1 MAWWDHLHTAQGS
14 VIGGGFVLVAAFVA
28 FGTGCLERKRQQR
41 NFHYDEA
48 KRAYQD
54 ALTYAVGA
62 RGLHKVPQS
71 ERPDFVRQLESTSH
85 KVGGAQLF
93 LTVPTETAE
102 KVTRYTRLA
111 TRKSMQDQGFD
122 ESQLPSI
129 ADEQDEDWGATLQH
143 VRRQLARNLLRGNR
157 HRRDLRRPVP
167 GAAKLPRQLF
177 QWGPL
182 VIRWG

>member
-1 MAWWDHLHTAQGS
+1 MGWWDHPTQAQGT

-28 FGTGCLERKRQQR
+28 FGTGFLERWRQQR
-41 NFHYDEA
+41 NFHYEEA

-85 KVGGAQLF
+85 KVGAQLF

-102 KVTRYTRLA
+102 TVTRYTRLA